1 MEKKISVTREDVK
14 KVLGFVAQC
23 GTAWTIG
30 RIFGTFGPHGKLTRW
45 AGALGA
51 WAIGV
56 KLMEPIQAG
65 VDENIDNICDLI
77 KAIKDS
83 VQVVK
88 SEEKPDLEV
97 L

>member
-30 RIFGTFGPHGKLTRW
+30 RIFGTFGPQGKLTKW
-45 AGALGA
+45 AGALGGS
-51 WAIGV
+51 AIAV
-56 KLMEPIQAG
+56 RLMEPIQAG
-65 VDENIDNICDLI
+65 VDENIDAICDLVA
-77 KAIKDS
+77 AIKDS

-88 SEEKPDLEV
+88 PEEKPDLEV

>member
-1 MEKKISVTREDVK
+1 MEKKIQISRNEVK
-14 KVLGFVAQC
+14 KALGFVAQC

-30 RIFGTFGPHGKLTRW
+30 RIFATFGPQGKLTMW
-45 AGALGA
+45 AGALGGS
-51 WAIGV
+51 AIAV

-65 VDENIDNICDLI
+65 VDENIDAICDLI
-77 KAIKDS
+77 DAVKDS

-88 SEEKPDLEV
+88 PEEKPDLEV